1 MLNALKRWLQPQ
13 AHTQTAPGWGDV
25 AEWAQARGHVF
36 KRIREGTGFV
46 VDGRLGAASPA
57 ASADAAAPMWRLEW
71 GPSQRFYISGQEL
84 RLRAELHAPPDLQL
98 LILSKTLMRALE
110 DETFESFTDS
120 LKTYADDSA
129 PEEMRWLAMFGKP
142 DAAALG
148 PLALHFGAVALV
160 PSTVSAW
167 VHGSMAEHL
176 LRLVAIGRVGPDR
189 PCVLMV
195 QRGRL
200 LLRATLEEPGPQ
212 ALQAWLNLFEIAA
225 KSIPA
230 AVDALDQAVR
240 RARPD
245 SVR

>member
-13 AHTQTAPGWGDV
+13 AQTVPRWSDV

-46 VDGRLGAASPA
+46 VDGRLGTASPA
-57 ASADAAAPMWRLEW
+57 GSNDVATPAWRLEW
-71 GPSQRFYISGQEL
+71 GPSQRFYIAGQEL
-84 RLRAELHAPPDLQL
+84 RLRAELHAPAELQL
-98 LILSKTLMRALE
+98 LVLSKTLMRALE
-110 DETFESFTDS
+110 EETFESFTDS

-148 PLALHFGAVALV
+148 PLALHFGAVAMA
-160 PSTVSAW
+160 PATVAAW
-167 VHGSMAEHL
+167 VRGSMTEHL
-176 LRLVAIGRVGPDR
+176 LRLVATGGVGPDR

-200 LLRATLEEPGPQ
+200 LLRATLEEPRPE
-212 ALQAWLNLFEIAA
+212 AVQAWLNLFEAA
-225 KSIPA
+225 ANSIPV
-230 AVDALDQAVR
+230 AVDTLERVVR
-240 RARPD
+240 RVRPD
-245 SVR
+245 AAR

>member
-13 AHTQTAPGWGDV
+13 AQTTPSWGDV

-46 VDGRLGAASPA
+46 VDGRLGGASPA
-57 ASADAAAPMWRLEW
+57 GAHAVAAPTWRLEW

-84 RLRAELHAPPDLQL
+84 RLRAELHAPPDLQM

-148 PLALHFGAVALV
+148 PLSLHFGAVALV

-176 LRLVAIGRVGPDR
+176 LQLVATGRVGPDR

-200 LLRATLEEPGPQ
+200 LLRATLEEPRPE
-212 ALQAWLNLFEIAA
+212 AIQAWLNLLDVAA

-230 AVDALDQAVR
+230 AVDALEQVAR
-240 RARPD
+240 RGRPD
-245 SVR
+245 TAR

>member
-13 AHTQTAPGWGDV
+13 TQTAPSWGDV

-46 VDGRLGAASPA
+46 VDGRLGGASPA
-57 ASADAAAPMWRLEW
+57 GSHAAAVPTWRLEW
-71 GPSQRFYISGQEL
+71 GPSQRFYISGHEL
-84 RLRAELHAPPDLQL
+84 RLRADLRAPPDLQM

-110 DETFESFTDS
+110 EETFESFTDS

-142 DAAALG
+142 DAATLG

-167 VHGSMAEHL
+167 VQGSMAEHL
-176 LRLVAIGRVGPDR
+176 LRLVAVGRVGPDR

-200 LLRATLEEPGPQ
+200 LLRATLEEPSPQ
-212 ALQAWLNLFEIAA
+212 AIQAWLNLLDLASE
-225 KSIPA
+225 SIPA
-230 AVDALDQAVR
+230 AVDALEQAVR